1 MIFPQWIRF
10 FPAQRLRN
18 SSVFYKGRIP
28 TCYTNWLLKSC
39 AAFHEV
45 SNAARIHNLFMD
57 PVQSPSPLNVPTEVL
72 ATLVE
77 IGEEINSSLD
87 LDEVLRKTAAL
98 VKRLVDYE
106 IFSVLLLDE
115 SMHRLYHRFTIGYG
129 EEAGK
134 DWLIPIGQGI
144 TGTSAATGRAVRVPD
159 VREDPRYINI
169 IDSVRSELVV
179 PLMVKGQAIGVL
191 DIQSTQV
198 DYFTRD
204 QQSVLTLMAS
214 RLAIAIENARLFER
228 VRSQAD
234 TLLVLNDVG
243 REANSILAVEELLRR
258 AAELVKR
265 VIDYQILG
273 ILLYDES
280 TNMFRHRL
288 DVKYGQSAQGK
299 LRVTAHE
306 GIVGAAIATELPVRV
321 PDVNLDSRYIMVNPE
336 TRSELAIPMI
346 HQGRVVGVL
355 DLESPQ
361 INYFTEQHEQT
372 LMILAAHL
380 AVSLENARLYEKL
393 AKDEARME
401 RELTAAQRLQTA
413 LLRPVPSIDYG
424 LDITARIHSAREVC
438 GDLYDFLSYGTQQL
452 GIALGDVSGKGSAA
466 ALYGAVATG
475 ILRSLSPHKLQPAE
489 LLRQLNQL
497 VSDRRVEGRY
507 MTFCF
512 ATWQKGRHTLR
523 LANAGQT
530 QPLLWK
536 DGHAEQIKLSGFPIG
551 IFDDATYEEW
561 SVRLK
566 SGDIM
571 LFFSDGLTEAAN
583 REGKF
588 FGTHRIKD
596 ILEANA
602 HLNST
607 ELADRLLEE
616 VESFTQGGAIT
627 DDRTLVVMK
636 VK

>member
-1 MIFPQWIRF
+1 
-10 FPAQRLRN
+10 
-18 SSVFYKGRIP
+18 
-28 TCYTNWLLKSC
+28 
-39 AAFHEV
+39 
-45 SNAARIHNLFMD
+45 MD
-57 PVQSPSPLNVPTEVL
+57 PVQAPLPLNVPAEVL

-98 VKRLVDYE
+98 VKRLIDYE
-106 IFSVLLLDE
+106 IFSVLLVDE

-134 DWLIPIGQGI
+134 DWVIPIGQGI
-144 TGTSAATGRAVRVPD
+144 TGTAAATGRAVRVPD

-204 QQSVLTLMAS
+204 QQSVLSLMAS

-234 TLLVLNDVG
+234 TLLVLNEVG

-273 ILLYDES
+273 ILLYDEA
-280 TNMFRHRL
+280 TNLYRHRL

-321 PDVNLDSRYIMVNPE
+321 PDVTLDSRYIVVNPE

-361 INYFTEQHEQT
+361 VNYFTEDHEQT

-413 LLRPVPSIDYG
+413 LLRPVPDTDYD

-438 GDLYDFLSYGTQQL
+438 GDLYDFLTYGTQQL
-452 GIALGDVSGKGSAA
+452 GVALGDVSGKGSAA

-475 ILRSLSPHKLQPAE
+475 ILRSLSPHKLQH
-489 LLRQLNQL
+489 QL
-497 VSDRRVEGRY
+497 VCDRRVEGRY
-507 MTFCF
+507 MTICF
-512 ATWQKGRHTLR
+512 ATWQKGRHKLR

-536 DGHAEQIKLSGFPIG
+536 DGHVEQIKLSGFPIG

-561 SVRLK
+561 SVRLT
-566 SGDIM
+566 SGDIL

-588 FGTHRIKD
+588 FGTGRIKD
-596 ILEANA
+596 LLAANA
-602 HLNST
+602 NLNSS
-607 ELADRLLEE
+607 ELANRLL
-616 VESFTQGGAIT
+616 
-627 DDRTLVVMK
+627 
-636 VK
+636 

>member
-1 MIFPQWIRF
+1 MTSKRECAS
-10 FPAQRLRN
+10 AQGC
-18 SSVFYKGRIP
+18 SFGR
-28 TCYTNWLLKSC
+28 KHS
-39 AAFHEV
+39 ED
-45 SNAARIHNLFMD
+45 MD
-57 PVQSPSPLNVPTEVL
+57 PVQSQLPVNMPAELL

-77 IGEEINSSLD
+77 LSEEINASLD
-87 LDEVLRKTAAL
+87 IDEVLRKTAAI

-106 IFSVLLLDE
+106 IFSVLLLDDGTQK
-115 SMHRLYHRFTIGYG
+115 LYHRFTIGYG
-129 EEAGK
+129 EEAKK
-134 DWLIPIGQGI
+134 DWQIPLGQGI
-144 TGTSAATGRAVRVPD
+144 TGTAAATGRAIRVGD

-169 IDSVRSELVV
+169 IDAVRSELVI
-179 PLMVKGQAIGVL
+179 PLVVKGQSIGVL

-204 QQSVLTLMAS
+204 QQSILLLMAS

-234 TLLVLNDVG
+234 TLLVLNEVG

-273 ILLYDES
+273 ILMYDQATNLY
-280 TNMFRHRL
+280 RHRL
-288 DVKYGQSAQGK
+288 DVKYGQSALGK
-299 LRVTAHE
+299 MRVAPNE

-321 PDVNLDSRYIMVNPE
+321 PDVTLDSRYIVVNPE
-336 TRSELAIPMI
+336 ARSELAIPML

-361 INYFTEQHEQT
+361 INYFTEEHVQT
-372 LMILAAHL
+372 LTILAAHL

-393 AKDEARME
+393 AKDETRME

-413 LLRPVPSIDYG
+413 LLRPVPAIDYG

-438 GDLYDFLSYGTQQL
+438 GDLYEFLSYGTQQL
-452 GIALGDVSGKGSAA
+452 GVALGDVSGKGSAA

-497 VSDRRVEGRY
+497 VCDRRVDGRY
-507 MTFCF
+507 MTICF
-512 ATWQKGRHTLR
+512 ATWQKGRRRLR

-536 DGHAEQIKLSGFPIG
+536 DGHVEQIKLGGFPIG
-551 IFDDATYEEW
+551 IFDDATYDEW
-561 SVRLK
+561 SVKL
-566 SGDIM
+566 STGDI
-571 LFFSDGLTEAAN
+571 LVFYSDRLTEASN

-588 FGTHRIKD
+588 FGSSRLIAV
-596 ILEANA
+596 LEK
-602 HLNST
+602 HTQLSSSD
-607 ELADRLLEE
+607 LADRMLEE
-616 VESFTQGGAIT
+616 VQEFTEGGAIT
-627 DDRTLVVMK
+627 DDRTLV
-636 VK
+636 

>member
-1 MIFPQWIRF
+1 
-10 FPAQRLRN
+10 
-18 SSVFYKGRIP
+18 
-28 TCYTNWLLKSC
+28 
-39 AAFHEV
+39 
-45 SNAARIHNLFMD
+45 MD
-57 PVQSPSPLNVPTEVL
+57 PVQVPLPLNVPAEVL

-98 VKRLVDYE
+98 VKRLIDYE
-106 IFSVLLLDE
+106 IFSVLLVDE

-134 DWLIPIGQGI
+134 DWVIPIGQGI
-144 TGTSAATGRAVRVPD
+144 TGTAAATGRAVRVPD
-159 VREDPRYINI
+159 VSEDPRYINI

-214 RLAIAIENARLFER
+214 RLATAIENARLFER
-228 VRSQAD
+228 IRSQAD
-234 TLLVLNDVG
+234 TLLVLNEVG

-280 TNMFRHRL
+280 TNTFRHRL
-288 DVKYGQSAQGK
+288 DMKYGQSAQGK
-299 LRVTAHE
+299 FRVTPHE
-306 GIVGAAIATELPVRV
+306 GIIGTAIATQLPVRV
-321 PDVNLDSRYIMVNPE
+321 PDVSLDSRYIMANPE

-346 HQGRVVGVL
+346 HKGRVVGVL

-361 INYFTEQHEQT
+361 INYFTEDHEQT
-372 LMILAAHL
+372 LTILAAHL

-452 GIALGDVSGKGSAA
+452 GVALGDVSGKGSAA

-497 VSDRRVEGRY
+497 VCDRRVEGRY
-507 MTFCF
+507 MTICF
-512 ATWQKGRHTLR
+512 ATWQKGRHALR

-536 DGHAEQIKLSGFPIG
+536 DGHVEQIKLSGFPIG

-566 SGDIM
+566 SGDIL

-588 FGTHRIKD
+588 FGAGRIKE
-596 ILEANA
+596 LLATHA
-602 HLNST
+602 HLNSS
-607 ELADRLLEE
+607 ELADRLLEA
-616 VESFTQGGAIT
+616 VEEFTQGGAIT

>member
-1 MIFPQWIRF
+1 
-10 FPAQRLRN
+10 
-18 SSVFYKGRIP
+18 
-28 TCYTNWLLKSC
+28 
-39 AAFHEV
+39 
-45 SNAARIHNLFMD
+45 MD
-57 PVQSPSPLNVPTEVL
+57 PVQTQLPLNVPAEVL

-98 VKRLVDYE
+98 VKRLIDYE
-106 IFSVLLLDE
+106 IFSVLLVDE

-134 DWLIPIGQGI
+134 DWVIPIGQGI
-144 TGTSAATGRAVRVPD
+144 TGTAAATGRAVRVPD

-214 RLAIAIENARLFER
+214 RLAIAIE
-228 VRSQAD
+228 
-234 TLLVLNDVG
+234 
-243 REANSILAVEELLRR
+243 
-258 AAELVKR
+258 
-265 VIDYQILG
+265 
-273 ILLYDES
+273 
-280 TNMFRHRL
+280 
-288 DVKYGQSAQGK
+288 
-299 LRVTAHE
+299 
-306 GIVGAAIATELPVRV
+306 LPVRV
-321 PDVNLDSRYIMVNPE
+321 PDVTLDSRYIMVNPE
-336 TRSELAIPMI
+336 TRSELAIPLI
-346 HQGRVVGVL
+346 HKGRVVGVL

-361 INYFTEQHEQT
+361 VNYFTEEHEQT

-413 LLRPVPSIDYG
+413 LLRPVPENDYG

-438 GDLYDFLSYGTQQL
+438 GDLYDFLTYGTQQL
-452 GIALGDVSGKGSAA
+452 GVALGDVSGKGSAA

-497 VSDRRVEGRY
+497 VCDRRVDGRY

-512 ATWQKGRHTLR
+512 ATWQKGRHMLR
-523 LANAGQT
+523 VANAGQT

-536 DGHAEQIKLSGFPIG
+536 DGRVEKLKLEGFPIG
-551 IFDDATYEEW
+551 IFDDATYDEW
-561 SVRLK
+561 SVKLYSR
-566 SGDIM
+566 DI
-571 LFFSDGLTEAAN
+571 LIFYSDGLTEASN
-583 REGKF
+583 REGTF
-588 FGTHRIKD
+588 FGGQRLKN
-596 ILEANA
+596 ILEQNTRSSSAD
-602 HLNST
+602 
-607 ELADRLLEE
+607 LADRMLEE
-616 VESFTQGGAIT
+616 VQEFTQGGAIT

>member
-1 MIFPQWIRF
+1 M
-10 FPAQRLRN
+10 
-18 SSVFYKGRIP
+18 
-28 TCYTNWLLKSC
+28 
-39 AAFHEV
+39 E
-45 SNAARIHNLFMD
+45 
-57 PVQSPSPLNVPTEVL
+57 PVQAPSPLNVSAEVL

-87 LDEVLRKTAAL
+87 LDEVLRRTAAL
-98 VKRLVDYE
+98 VKRLIDYE

-115 SMHRLYHRFTIGYG
+115 SMQRLYHRFTIGYG
-129 EEAGK
+129 DEGGK
-134 DWLIPIGQGI
+134 DWVIPIGQGI
-144 TGTSAATGRAVRVPD
+144 TGTAAATGRAVRVPD

-243 REANSILAVEELLRR
+243 REASSILAVEELLRR

-273 ILLYDES
+273 ILLYDEAA
-280 TNMFRHRL
+280 NVYRHRL

-299 LRVTAHE
+299 LRAGANE
-306 GIVGAAIATELPVRV
+306 GIVGAAITAKLPVRV
-321 PDVNLDSRYIMVNPE
+321 ADVTHDPRYIMVNPE
-336 TRSELAIPMI
+336 TRSELAIPMLHKDHVI
-346 HQGRVVGVL
+346 GVL

-361 INYFTEQHEQT
+361 VNYFTPEHEQT
-372 LMILAAHL
+372 LTILAASL
-380 AVSLENARLYEKL
+380 AVSLENARLYEKV

-401 RELTAAQRLQTA
+401 RELIAGQRLQTA
-413 LLRPVPSIDYG
+413 LLRPVPEIDYD

-438 GDLYDFLSYGTQQL
+438 GDLYDFLPYGTQQL
-452 GIALGDVSGKGSAA
+452 GVALGDVSGKGTAA

-475 ILRSLSPHKLQPAE
+475 MLRSLSPQKLQPAE
-489 LLRQLNQL
+489 LLRVLNQL
-497 VSDRRVEGRY
+497 VCDRRVDGRY
-507 MTFCF
+507 MTICF
-512 ATWQKGRHTLR
+512 ATWQKARRKLR

-536 DGHAEQIKLSGFPIG
+536 DGHVEQIDLSGFPIG
-551 IFDDATYEEW
+551 IFDDATYDEW
-561 SVRLK
+561 SVTLA
-566 SGDIM
+566 SGDIL
-571 LFFSDGLTEAAN
+571 LFFSDGLTEAVN

-596 ILEANA
+596 LLAANA
-602 HLNST
+602 KLSSN
-607 ELADRLLEE
+607 ELADRLLDAVQE
-616 VESFTQGGAIT
+616 FTEGGAIT
-627 DDRTLVVMK
+627 DDRALVVMK